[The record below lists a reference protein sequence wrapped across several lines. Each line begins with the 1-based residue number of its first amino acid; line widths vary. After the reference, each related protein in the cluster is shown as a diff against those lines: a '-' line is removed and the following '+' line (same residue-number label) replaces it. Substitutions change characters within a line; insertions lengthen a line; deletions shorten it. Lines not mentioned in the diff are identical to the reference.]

1 MLHVSVISTE
11 DATTRVDSIL
21 QLRSKAKRVFK
32 KATKYNI
39 MHQTSRRFRN
49 NIVESRFTPIIF
61 SLIAITMRL
70 GLFLSVGI
78 KQHDYETSFV
88 WKAISPI
95 FANDW
100 VSLATST
107 FSIFVIAFIF
117 SYLNTRFSLTRF
129 KTSLPF
135 ALVLFLLSIHPLFLR
150 MSPNYIST
158 IFILFAFSPLIESY
172 QHHTPRNFAFRSG
185 VLIGIAATFQVF
197 ALAFLPF
204 WWYGETSMHR
214 FRIKSFIALFLGAL
228 LVLWN
233 IAGLYF
239 LFDNLEFFLSPF
251 NQFGKLNL
259 DPPQYTIIQWS
270 GVALLSLL
278 TIILIFLDIQV
289 FRRERV
295 ITQKTISFI
304 ILIAIAS
311 VVLHYFYWQH
321 TFFFIYQI
329 IIMLSFIVAHYF
341 SHVNKK
347 GGVYLF
353 AFVFISLVM
362 FYVNYL
368 IGNPLQFL

>member
-1 MLHVSVISTE
+1 
-11 DATTRVDSIL
+11 
-21 QLRSKAKRVFK
+21 
-32 KATKYNI
+32 
-39 MHQTSRRFRN
+39 
-49 NIVESRFTPIIF
+49 
-61 SLIAITMRL
+61 MRL

-88 WKAISPI
+88 WQGIAPI
-95 FANDW
+95 FTNDW
-100 VSLATST
+100 ISLSAST
-107 FSIFVIAFIF
+107 LSIFVIAFIF

-129 KTSLPF
+129 RTSLPF

-158 IFILFAFSPLIESY
+158 IFILFAFWPLVESY
-172 QHHTPRNFAFRSG
+172 QHHAPRNFAFKTG

-197 ALAFLPF
+197 ALAFLPL
-204 WWYGETSMHR
+204 WWYGETSMHG
-214 FRIKSFIALFLGAL
+214 FRVKSFIALLLGTL

-233 IAGLYF
+233 VAGLYF
-239 LFDNLEFFLSPF
+239 LFDNLESFHAPFIQLS
-251 NQFGKLNL
+251 KLNL
-259 DPPQYTIIQWS
+259 EPPQYTIIQWS

-278 TIILIFLDIQV
+278 TIVLIFLDIQV

-295 ITQKTISFI
+295 ITQKTLTFI

-311 VVLHYFYWQH
+311 VVLHYFYWQQ

-353 AFVFISLVM
+353 AFVFISLIM

-368 IGNPLQFL
+368 IGNPLHFL